1 MAYKSKKTGEI
12 KGDLHLFINKSVI
25 DKFTGI
31 IKMEGKKRNEVIEE
45 LLKKYIDEYENKLIK
60 KKKEE
65 IFLNF

>member
-1 MAYKSKKTGEI
+1 
-12 KGDLHLFINKSVI
+12 
-25 DKFTGI
+25 
-31 IKMEGKKRNEVIEE
+31 MEGKKRNEVIEE